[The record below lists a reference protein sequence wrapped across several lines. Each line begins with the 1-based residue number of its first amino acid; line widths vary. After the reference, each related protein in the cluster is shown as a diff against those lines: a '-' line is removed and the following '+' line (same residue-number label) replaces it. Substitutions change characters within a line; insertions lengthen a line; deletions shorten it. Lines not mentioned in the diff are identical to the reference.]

1 MAEPSPRPRVS
12 PLHREEI
19 ARIEVGHTAVR
30 PGVARA
36 LVAFFLL
43 AIAIVP
49 VFETL
54 GQRWTAAPATAWTR
68 FTSLP
73 GRVVDG
79 YRADMTIGTPGRW
92 NRTAAANR
100 IALADMAAFE
110 DALEDESLLGR
121 SLRPGAQLVLSG
133 ALRAGNERVYIGR
146 DGWLFFRPD
155 TEYVTSAGFLDPGR
169 LRRRIAGA
177 SEWAT
182 PPQPD
187 PRIAIID
194 FHRQLEAR
202 GVTLIVMP
210 TPVKPSVHPEQFAA
224 AYGGRRAPLQ
234 NASYAEFIADLER
247 AGVLVFD
254 PAPTLAA
261 GRLAGAQYLAT
272 DTHWRPEA
280 MEAVAG
286 SLAGLIRQHAALPD
300 VAPPGFRIHE
310 RAVTNTGDTAAM
322 LDLPAGQRLYPPEQA
337 WLREVRE
344 ADGGSMSASLSD
356 TMPCARPTCIIDGIW
371 NVLPSRIRL
380 LMALLAMSTSSA
392 ATRPPPIFRHR
403 CLCDHALQRLRQ
415 HDADLRLR
423 SVGNWSMT
431 RSTVEAAVVVCS
443 VPNTRWP
450 VSAVSIA
457 IATVSRSRSSPTRTM
472 SGSSRSAARS
482 ASLNERCGCA
492 DLALVDQAAL
502 VLVHELDRIL
512 DRDDVIGA
520 GPVDVVDH
528 RAERRGLAR
537 DPVGPVTSTRPL
549 VRWHNCRMC
558 CESPSCSAVRISAG
572 ITRNTAPRPLRSRKL
587 LARKRARPAISYAKS
602 VSCRRENSSRF
613 FGGSVPGGRP
623 PPCASAADTAG
634 TWGRQAPHE
643 GHS

>member
-68 FTSLP
+68 LTSLP

-344 ADGGSMSASLSD
+344 ADGGPWRSSRDADVLLLGDSFSNIYALESMGWGSSAGFVEHLSFALGRPAD
-356 TMPCARPTCIIDGIW
+356 RIIQNDEGAHAART
-371 NVLPSRIRL
+371 
-380 LMALLAMSTSSA
+380 LLAQA
-392 ATRPPPIFRHR
+392 GAARLAGKRVVIWQFATRELVFGDWRLI
-403 CLCDHALQRLRQ
+403 AL
-415 HDADLRLR
+415 
-423 SVGNWSMT
+423 
-431 RSTVEAAVVVCS
+431 
-443 VPNTRWP
+443 P
-450 VSAVSIA
+450 
-457 IATVSRSRSSPTRTM
+457 
-472 SGSSRSAARS
+472 
-482 ASLNERCGCA
+482 
-492 DLALVDQAAL
+492 
-502 VLVHELDRIL
+502 
-512 DRDDVIGA
+512 
-520 GPVDVVDH
+520 
-528 RAERRGLAR
+528 
-537 DPVGPVTSTRPL
+537 
-549 VRWHNCRMC
+549 
-558 CESPSCSAVRISAG
+558 
-572 ITRNTAPRPLRSRKL
+572 
-587 LARKRARPAISYAKS
+587 
-602 VSCRRENSSRF
+602 
-613 FGGSVPGGRP
+613 
-623 PPCASAADTAG
+623 
-634 TWGRQAPHE
+634 
-643 GHS
+643 